1 MLMSRRMTVNSPLP
15 FPTPSMEGNVWPAVP
30 NRRSAIML
38 SLLFQLEQSQ
48 WWDKERLQ
56 AAQFRQAAELLRHAR
71 RTTPYY
77 GERLSEIGWRYGQPL
92 TAEIWSELPL
102 LRREDIQDAGE
113 RLHSRALPKSH
124 GKTGTISTSGSTGKP
139 VRVLTTELTTA
150 MWVACTL
157 RDYIWRRCD
166 FGAKL
171 VAIRY
176 DRSETATYPDGK
188 QARSWGGAYG
198 GALPTGPG
206 SMLSIMTPVAKQV
219 EWLARQDANYFI
231 TFPSNLEA
239 ILRHCQAENIRL
251 PKLREV
257 QTMSELLKPPLRE
270 LCQEVWGVPLT
281 DMYTCQE
288 AGYIALQCHGHT
300 HYHAQAENMIV
311 EVLNDDGSAT
321 APGETGKVVV
331 THLHNF
337 ASPLIRYDIGDF
349 AEVGEACPCGRG
361 LPVFNRIVGRARGL
375 ITLPNGDQF
384 WPFFSNHKFAEIAPI
399 RQYQIVQKS
408 RESLEIRLVVEPNL
422 SAEQE
427 DKMRTL
433 LAARLGY
440 PFAMTFSYFDE
451 IPRSAS
457 GKFEDFKSE
466 L

>member
-1 MLMSRRMTVNSPLP
+1 MSRRMTVNSALSS
-15 FPTPSMEGNVWPAVP
+15 PTPSMEGNLWPAVP
-30 NRRSAIML
+30 NQRSAIML

-48 WWDKERLQ
+48 WWDPERLQ
-56 AAQFRQAAELLRHAR
+56 AAQFRQAAEVLRHAR

-77 GERLSEIGWRYGQPL
+77 AERLSDIGWRYGQPL
-92 TAEIWSELPL
+92 TADIWSELPL

-113 RLHSRALPKSH
+113 RLHSRALPKGH
-124 GKTGTISTSGSTGKP
+124 GKTGAISTSGSTGKP
-139 VRVLTTELTTA
+139 VRVLTTDLTTA
-150 MWVACTL
+150 MWVAFTL

-166 FGAKL
+166 FSAKFA
-171 VAIRY
+171 AIRY
-176 DRSETATYPDGK
+176 DYNNTAGYPDGK

-206 SMLSIMTPVAKQV
+206 AMLSITTPVANHV
-219 EWLARQDANYFI
+219 EWLARQDANYLI
-231 TFPSNLEA
+231 TYPSNLEA

-251 PKLREV
+251 PEMREV
-257 QTMSELLKPPLRE
+257 QTMSELLKPSVRE

-300 HYHAQAENMIV
+300 HYHAQAENLIV
-311 EVLNDDGSAT
+311 EVLNDDGSTT

-349 AEVGEACPCGRG
+349 AEVGEPCPCGRG
-361 LPVFNRIVGRARGL
+361 LPVFNRIDGRARGM

-384 WPFFSNHKFAEIAPI
+384 WPFFSNRKFGEIAPI
-399 RQYQIVQKS
+399 RQYQIVQKTLDN
-408 RESLEIRLVVEPNL
+408 LEIRLVVEQNL

-433 LAARLGY
+433 LTERLGH
-440 PFAMTFSYFDE
+440 PFTMSFSYFDE
-451 IPRSAS
+451 IPRSTR
-457 GKFEDFKSE
+457 GKFEDFKLE

>member
-1 MLMSRRMTVNSPLP
+1 MSRRMTVNSALSS
-15 FPTPSMEGNVWPAVP
+15 PTPSMEGNLWPAVP
-30 NRRSAIML
+30 NQRSAIML

-48 WWDKERLQ
+48 WWDPERLQ
-56 AAQFRQAAELLRHAR
+56 AAQFRQAAEVLRHAR

-77 GERLSEIGWRYGQPL
+77 AERLSDIGWRYGQPL
-92 TAEIWSELPL
+92 TADIWSELPL

-113 RLHSRALPKSH
+113 RLHSRALPKGH
-124 GKTGTISTSGSTGKP
+124 GKTGAISTSGSTGKP
-139 VRVLTTELTTA
+139 VRVLTTDLTTA
-150 MWVACTL
+150 MWVAFTL

-166 FGAKL
+166 FSAKFA
-171 VAIRY
+171 AIRY
-176 DRSETATYPDGK
+176 DYNNTAGYPDGK

-206 SMLSIMTPVAKQV
+206 AMLSITTPVANHV
-219 EWLARQDANYFI
+219 EWLARQDANYLI
-231 TFPSNLEA
+231 TYPSNLEA

-251 PKLREV
+251 PEMREV
-257 QTMSELLKPPLRE
+257 QTMSELLKPSVRE

-300 HYHAQAENMIV
+300 HYHAQAENLIV
-311 EVLNDDGSAT
+311 EVLNDDGSTT

-349 AEVGEACPCGRG
+349 AEVGEPCPCGRG
-361 LPVFNRIVGRARGL
+361 LPVFNRIDGRARGM

-384 WPFFSNHKFAEIAPI
+384 WPFFSNRKFGEIAPI
-399 RQYQIVQKS
+399 RQYQIVQKTLDN
-408 RESLEIRLVVEPNL
+408 LEIRLVVEQNL
-422 SAEQE
+422 STEQE

-433 LAARLGY
+433 LTERLGH
-440 PFAMTFSYFDE
+440 PFTMSFSYFDE
-451 IPRSAS
+451 IPRSTS
-457 GKFEDFKSE
+457 GKFEDFKLE

>member
-1 MLMSRRMTVNSPLP
+1 MSRRMTVNSALSS
-15 FPTPSMEGNVWPAVP
+15 PTPSMEGNLWPAVP
-30 NRRSAIML
+30 NQHSAIML

-48 WWDKERLQ
+48 WWDPERLQ
-56 AAQFRQAAELLRHAR
+56 AAQFRQAAEVLRHTR

-77 GERLSEIGWRYGQPL
+77 AELLSDIGWRYGQPL
-92 TAEIWSELPL
+92 TADIWSELPL

-113 RLHSRALPKSH
+113 RLHSRALPKGH
-124 GKTGTISTSGSTGKP
+124 GKTGAISTSGSTGKP
-139 VRVLTTELTTA
+139 VRVLTTDLTTA
-150 MWVACTL
+150 MWVAFTL

-166 FGAKL
+166 FSAKFA
-171 VAIRY
+171 AIRY
-176 DRSETATYPDGK
+176 DYNNTAGYPDGK

-206 SMLSIMTPVAKQV
+206 AMLSITTPVANHV
-219 EWLARQDANYFI
+219 EWLARQDANYLI
-231 TFPSNLEA
+231 TYPSNLEA

-251 PKLREV
+251 PEMREV
-257 QTMSELLKPPLRE
+257 QTMSELLKPSVRE

-300 HYHAQAENMIV
+300 HYHAQAENLIV
-311 EVLNDDGSAT
+311 EVLNDDGSTT

-349 AEVGEACPCGRG
+349 AEVGEPCPCGRG
-361 LPVFNRIVGRARGL
+361 LPVFNRIDGRARGM

-384 WPFFSNHKFAEIAPI
+384 WPFFSNRKFGEIAPI
-399 RQYQIVQKS
+399 RQYQIVQKTLDN
-408 RESLEIRLVVEPNL
+408 LEIRLVVEQNL

-433 LAARLGY
+433 LTERLGH
-440 PFAMTFSYFDE
+440 PFTMSFSYFDE
-451 IPRSAS
+451 IPRSTS
-457 GKFEDFKSE
+457 GKFEDFKLE